1 MYLPALPSM
10 GKSLHASPAAVQMS
24 LMVFFVTMGVC
35 QLFYGPLSDMLGRKT
50 PIYGGLA
57 VFIAGSIG
65 CALSPN
71 IDTLIL
77 FRVVQAF
84 GACAGMVVPRAIVR
98 DLHTGHD
105 ATRLMS
111 LLMLVMST
119 SPLLAPMTGSFII
132 EYWGWRGVFAIL
144 TIAGALALILAA
156 TQLTETRPPQARLG
170 SSWRRAFAAY
180 RELLTDPEF
189 FGLTLVGALGVAA
202 FFVYLG
208 SGSFVL
214 INYYGLTPKLFSVC
228 FALNAGS
235 FFGFSQLTGRLT
247 RRFGLAPVIRVA
259 VAGFALAMTVL
270 GVLTLLHIPSL
281 TTMMLF
287 LFTGY
292 GFLGLVLPTTA
303 VLSLEHHGAI
313 AGTASALMG
322 SIQMVVGAAIMA
334 LAGLF
339 ANATPRPMLLGIAA
353 CALGAVGVAQLALHE
368 RSSQTAS

>member
-1 MYLPALPSM
+1 
-10 GKSLHASPAAVQMS
+10 
-24 LMVFFVTMGVC
+24 
-35 QLFYGPLSDMLGRKT
+35 
-50 PIYGGLA
+50 
-57 VFIAGSIG
+57 
-65 CALSPN
+65 
-71 IDTLIL
+71 
-77 FRVVQAF
+77 
-84 GACAGMVVPRAIVR
+84 
-98 DLHTGHD
+98 
-105 ATRLMS
+105 
-111 LLMLVMST
+111 
-119 SPLLAPMTGSFII
+119 
-132 EYWGWRGVFAIL
+132 
-144 TIAGALALILAA
+144 
-156 TQLTETRPPQARLG
+156 
-170 SSWRRAFAAY
+170 
-180 RELLTDPEF
+180 
-189 FGLTLVGALGVAA
+189 
-202 FFVYLG
+202 
-208 SGSFVL
+208 VL